1 MHANIENAQPIYA
14 ALFIS
19 DLHLQQSHP
28 KTTEA
33 FFDFLRRHAM
43 CSRQLYILGDLFES
57 WAGDDYINSAFHR
70 KVVRAL
76 RELSDSGIEI
86 HWIAGNRDFLVGEG
100 FARATG
106 MILLPD
112 PYIAV
117 IAGRRIALTHGDA
130 QCIDDQAYVDF
141 RSKVRNPEW
150 QKQFLA
156 MPLEQR
162 KSIIEGMRKESR
174 KAQYAK
180 TDSIMDVSPAAIAML
195 FEQTGTSIIIHGHTH
210 RPARHEYASGSSK
223 CNRYVLPDWEYDS
236 DPVRGGWIAI
246 GQDGLIRQFGAD
258 GFELPSS

>member
-1 MHANIENAQPIYA
+1 MPANIEKAQPIHA

-33 FFDFLRRHAM
+33 FFDFLRLHAM
-43 CSRQLYILGDLFES
+43 RSRQLYILGDLFES
-57 WAGDDYINSAFHR
+57 WAGDDDIDSAFHR
-70 KVVRAL
+70 KVIEAL

-86 HWIAGNRDFLVGEG
+86 YWIAGNRDFLVGDG

-106 MILLPD
+106 MILLSD
-112 PYIAV
+112 PYVAV

-162 KSIIEGMRKESR
+162 KSIIEGMRNESR

-180 TDSIMDVSPAAIAML
+180 TDSIMDVSPAAIAAL

-210 RPARHEYASGSSK
+210 RPARHEYASGSSN

-236 DPVRGGWIAI
+236 DPVRGGWISI
-246 GQDGLIRQFGAD
+246 EQDGLIRQFGAD
-258 GFELPSS
+258 GFEFSSS